1 MNINIEQWR
10 LVDGYDNY
18 EVSSFGRVRNSTTSR
33 IMKQNLTDGYYKI
46 QFNYLK
52 INSK

>member
-18 EVSSFGRVRNSTTSR
+18 EISSFGRVRNSTTSK
-33 IMKQNLTDGYYKI
+33 IMK
-46 QFNYLK
+46 NYLNNK
-52 INSK
+52 TGYINFF